1 MIRLKLVMQLVCLLF
16 VATSSFGQAKK
27 TYTNI
32 PVLLYV
38 SADNQPDTMG
48 FNLAVQ
54 LPEVVYALIL
64 QERLILWDSPKKT
77 IQITADALQAIEKN
91 TESSFMKSKSIFFNE
106 LWTTSKKRSSFQI
119 VGFSFMNT
127 GSKGKVSYGF
137 IDFKELAPLIANE
150 LVKTNQNGAAQVS
163 LLEALFSRRYIY
175 TILQFGNQN
184 LKDNFAAS
192 IQIMDNMNAPH
203 KKQLNTFSLPE
214 TKEIVYSILR
224 NPAQKDGGGELIF
237 SWFEELFKQNKE
249 LLYEL
254 GGDKYFNFI
263 SYNSELAVTRIEIEE
278 IWKKRGDEIVF
289 LPKSITVYVNN
300 KKLSPISI
308 HMTNRL
314 NLNIGLKNLEDIFM
328 EKAFLFELVRINRT
342 YITQEESPLY
352 ISALR
357 EFSWTQL
364 SRYVKFSEKKLNN

>member
-1 MIRLKLVMQLVCLLF
+1 MIRLKPIIHLICLLLT
-16 VATSSFGQAKK
+16 AISSLGQTKK
-27 TYTNI
+27 NYNNI

-38 SADNQPDTMG
+38 SAENQPDTMG

-91 TESSFMKSKSIFFNE
+91 TESSFMRSKSIFFNE
-106 LWTTSKKRSSFQI
+106 LWTSTKRRSSFQI
-119 VGFSFMNT
+119 IGFSFMNT
-127 GSKGKVSYGF
+127 GSQGKVSYGF

-163 LLEALFSRRYIY
+163 LLEAIFSRRYIY

-192 IQIMDNMNAPH
+192 IQIMDNMNAPS
-203 KKQLNTFSLPE
+203 KKQLSTFRFPE

-224 NPAQKDGGGELIF
+224 NPAQKDEGGELVF
-237 SWFEELFKQNKE
+237 SWFEELLQQNKE

-254 GGDKYFNFI
+254 GGDKYFNFKT
-263 SYNSELAVTRIEIEE
+263 YNSELAVTRIEIEE
-278 IWKKRGDEIVF
+278 IWKKRGEEIVF

-300 KKLSPISI
+300 KKLNPISI
-308 HMTNRL
+308 HMSNQL

-328 EKAFLFELVRINRT
+328 EKGFLFELVRINRI

-352 ISALR
+352 IMALR
-357 EFSWTQL
+357 EFSWSQL
-364 SRYVKFSEKKLNN
+364 SRYVKFSEKKINN